1 MGYLKGKV
9 GFSDIGTKISSSD
22 GLPARKHSFKGL
34 NCHGGAGA
42 GGWGGSG
49 GVTVQI
55 VYVDVPFYLAF
66 FLLQWLEGIRQTFYH
81 NKVSLPPG

>member
-34 NCHGGAGA
+34 NCCGGAGA
-42 GGWGGSG
+42 GGWRVNG

-66 FLLQWLEGIRQTFYH
+66 FPLLWLEGISQTLYC